1 MARPDATSTR
11 LFELAEAQAGYF
23 TAAQA
28 RDAGYSYA
36 AQNHHH
42 KAGNWRREGWGIYR
56 LRDFP
61 YTPGEELVRLMLWS
75 RNRQGETQAAVSHES
90 ALEAYSLSDV
100 LPADIHLTAPKGFRK
115 RPPRGVVLHRAH
127 LASNEVRER
136 DGYRVTT
143 PLRTLLDVA
152 ASDLSPEHLQVA
164 IHEAIQ
170 QGLVRTSELDRALA
184 EAPVDARRR
193 LAAARLP

>member
-1 MARPDATSTR
+1 MAGTDALRTR
-11 LFELAEAQAGYF
+11 LFEIAEAQAGYF

-28 RDAGYSYA
+28 REAGYSYA

-42 KAGNWRREGWGIYR
+42 KAGNWLREGWGIYR

-61 YTPGEELVRLMLWS
+61 YTPAEELVRLMLWS
-75 RNRQGETQAAVSHES
+75 RDRQGEMQATVSHES
-90 ALEAYSLSDV
+90 ALEAYGLSDV
-100 LPADIHLTAPKGFRK
+100 LPAAIHLTAPKGFRK
-115 RPPRGVVLHRAH
+115 RPPKGVVLHCAH

-152 ASDLSPEHLQVA
+152 ASNLSPEHLQAA
-164 IHEAIQ
+164 IHEAVQ
-170 QGLVRTSELDRALA
+170 QGLVRASELERALA
-184 EAPVDARRR
+184 EAPVDVQSRFE
-193 LAAARLP
+193 AAGLP